1 MRRADIIRCYCAVD
15 HCSIDIF
22 VAGQELDF
30 LHRHAAVQGIG
41 KCSMA
46 VSMRMYI
53 GDTGTISETPQELP
67 DTMLCKPQ
75 IWCFT
80 GYE

>member
-1 MRRADIIRCYCAVD
+1 M
-15 HCSIDIF
+15 
-22 VAGQELDF
+22 AGQELDF
-30 LHRHAAVQGIG
+30 LHRHAAVQSIG

-67 DTMLCKPQ
+67 DTMLCKP
-75 IWCFT
+75 
-80 GYE
+80 